1 MNALGEEFRAEVAR
15 HVGKIAQAL
24 VPRQFAGDTRAR
36 LSYGTL
42 LDLFG
47 SDNGILDAIGLGR
60 PEGRAMTAQERRARR
75 SGQEALRK
83 YRTGQRNPREVRPDM
98 AAAAHREQRARA
110 RPRSR
115 TAVLRTMR
123 REGVTST
130 LVEVF
135 IRYQSPK
142 EPLRP
147 PRTITRPIYIAPSDF
162 VEAAEWSRNIAAP
175 RTDEGWEQLG
185 ADYLAAFFLA
195 YGMPEE
201 IAETYDPDDEDLD
214 IRFELGDTAGQGA
227 LRSFDVAAFA
237 QRRRGPR

>member
-1 MNALGEEFRAEVAR
+1 MNALGEKFRAEVAR
-15 HVGKIAQAL
+15 HVGRIAQAL
-24 VPRQFAGDTRAR
+24 APRRGSRV
-36 LSYGTL
+36 SYSTL

-60 PEGRAMTAQERRARR
+60 PAGRAMTAEERRARR
-75 SGQEALRK
+75 TGQEALRK

-98 AAAAHREQRARA
+98 ARAAHAEERRRA
-110 RPRSR
+110 RPRSM

-123 REGVTST
+123 REGMTTT

-147 PRTITRPIYIAPSDF
+147 PRTITHPVYVAPSDF
-162 VEAAEWSRNIAAP
+162 AEVEWPTNIAAP

-201 IAETYDPDDEDLD
+201 IAETYDPDDDEIE
-214 IRFELGDTAGQGA
+214 IRFELGDTQGQGA
-227 LRSFDVAAFA
+227 LRSFDVATFA
-237 QRRRGPR
+237 QRRRAR